1 MKRRDLL
8 AAGATAV
15 LTSTAW
21 SQAATFPTRPITL
34 ICPWPPGGGAD
45 VQLRMLAKLM
55 GDQLGQQVVVENR
68 PGATGSLGALALMQA
83 RPDGYTLAQS
93 HNGVLRQ
100 PFIAPVPYDPLK
112 DFTYLIGVS
121 DNPFGLV
128 VREDR
133 EWRTLEQFIEH
144 ARRNPG
150 KVNIGVPGLGS
161 PGHLVSEQIAAQHDL
176 KWAVVPYRGTA
187 NTMQA
192 LLSGEIDAAAESTG
206 WVPFVD
212 SNRARLL
219 AVFSR
224 QRLKKFPNVPTLIER
239 KINASDFSP
248 WGIVAPAGLD
258 PAVAAKLHDTIRRA
272 MDSPEFTNL
281 LAMLAQEPIY
291 MSPQKYLE
299 YVREAVPQQKLI
311 VDKFNLKAS

>member
-8 AAGATAV
+8 AAGAGAA
-15 LTSTAW
+15 LAGAAW
-21 SQAATFPTRPITL
+21 SQATAWPTRPITL

-55 GDQLGQQVVVENR
+55 SSQLGQPVVIENR
-68 PGATGSLGALALMQA
+68 PGATGSLGAVALMQA
-83 RPDGYTLAQS
+83 RPDGYTLSQS

-100 PFIAPVPYDPLK
+100 PFIAPTPYDPVK
-112 DFTYLIGVS
+112 DFTYIIGVS

-133 EWRTLEQFIEH
+133 EWKTLEQFIEH

-150 KVNIGVPGLGS
+150 KVTIGVPGRGS
-161 PGHLVSEQIAAQHDL
+161 PGHLVSDQMAAQFDL
-176 KWAVVPYRGTA
+176 KWTVVPYRGTA

-192 LLSGEIDAAAESTG
+192 LLAGEIDAAAESTG
-206 WVPFVD
+206 WVPFVEG
-212 SNRARLL
+212 NKARLL

-224 QRLKKFPNVPTLIER
+224 QRFRKFPNVPTLIEQ
-239 KINASDFSP
+239 KINAWDYSP

-258 PAVAAKLHDTIRRA
+258 PAIATRLHDTIRRV
-272 MDSPEFTNL
+272 MDNPEFTHL
-281 LAMLAQEPIY
+281 LSTLAQEPIY
-291 MSPQKYLE
+291 MSPQQYLA
-299 YVREAVPQQKLI
+299 YVRETLPQQKVI
-311 VDKFNLKAS
+311 VEKYNLRAS